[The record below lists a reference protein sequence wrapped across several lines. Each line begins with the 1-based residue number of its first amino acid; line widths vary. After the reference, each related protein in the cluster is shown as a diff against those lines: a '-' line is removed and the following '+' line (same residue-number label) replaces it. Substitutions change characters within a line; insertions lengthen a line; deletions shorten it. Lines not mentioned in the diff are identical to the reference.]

1 MKLQLPGNLVG
12 PQDLRLPAE
21 NYCMILRLLSK
32 IGFKALL
39 PVVAVAG
46 LGSYMIH
53 MNGGDP
59 ASTAKELVSK
69 VQSGGQTT
77 TGGLGGGANSNPAP
91 GIVENIGSSVGA
103 TISQARQSVAR
114 AAAVVTRDEQPAA
127 TADGLRTVYRWV
139 DSSGGTQFGTHP
151 TADAREIE
159 AIGLRRGG
167 SGAPTTAAALPRA
180 EGYPLGKSHSDLLQ
194 HISVPD

>member
-1 MKLQLPGNLVG
+1 M
-12 PQDLRLPAE
+12 
-21 NYCMILRLLSK
+21 NY
-32 IGFKALL
+32 
-39 PVVAVAG
+39 
-46 LGSYMIH
+46 

-59 ASTAKELVSK
+59 ASTAQQLLSK

-77 TGGLGGGANSNPAP
+77 TAELGSGISSNPA
-91 GIVENIGSSVGA
+91 GAIVENIGSTVGA
-103 TISQARQSVAR
+103 TIGQARQSVAR
-114 AAAVVTRDEQPAA
+114 AAAVVTRDEPPVAK
-127 TADGLRTVYRWV
+127 ADGLRTVYRWV

-167 SGAPTTAAALPRA
+167 SGAPATAAALPRA
-180 EGYPLGKSHSDLLQ
+180 EGYPLGKSHADLMQ